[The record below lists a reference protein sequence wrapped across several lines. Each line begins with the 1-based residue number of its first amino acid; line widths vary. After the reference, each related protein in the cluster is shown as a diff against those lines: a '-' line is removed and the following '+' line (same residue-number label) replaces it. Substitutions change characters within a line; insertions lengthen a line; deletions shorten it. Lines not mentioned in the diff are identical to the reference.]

1 MIPANQTKNEK
12 ATTLDKNDD
21 VLEGGG
27 SLWST
32 AMDSPLNSR
41 YEFTLQMM
49 QDVIGML
56 QTMQDVIGML
66 YMMQDVIWM
75 LQMMQDVIGM
85 LQMMQDVI

>member
-32 AMDSPLNSR
+32 AMDSPSNSR
-41 YEFTLQMM
+41 YEFT
-49 QDVIGML
+49 L

-66 YMMQDVIWM
+66 YMMQDLIKM
-75 LQMMQDVIGM
+75 LQMMLDVIGM
-85 LQMMQDVI
+85 LHTML